1 MEDYEDINE
10 ILNIDVDQAVYQM
23 VIRDYLILSIAG
35 VIVAALVIFLVLYFN
50 KRKNNKNDN
59 LVYEDQ
65 MDEQELKKLDDEIN

>member
-1 MEDYEDINE
+1 MEYEIDTVTAITQPNFAE
-10 ILNIDVDQAVYQM
+10 ITLSTWLMY
-23 VIRDYLILSIAG
+23 SIAG
-35 VIVAALVIFLVLYFN
+35 VIVAGCVIFLLISFN

>member
-1 MEDYEDINE
+1 MF
-10 ILNIDVDQAVYQM
+10 A
-23 VIRDYLILSIAG
+23 ILSIAG
-35 VIVAALVIFLVLYFN
+35 VIVAGLVIFLVISFN